1 MSVASELIL
10 CLGVKVKMD
19 YVRYVEVLL
28 GIITQ
33 SDIINA
39 AHSTSLVVQRAFDW
53 HVHSA

>member
-39 AHSTSLVVQRAFDW
+39 AHSNSLVVQRAFDW